1 MADPPTFDDVLRQ
14 ALAGLDNEDVRIFYD
29 YFEDLK
35 RRVRAHL
42 GRPAAVVPGPSAVAQ
57 SALLSM
63 FCDLAI
69 QQIPLDD
76 VDEYGCPMLWPL
88 LLKYLERHCDKWN
101 KYYLA
106 LKRNATVLPLEP
118 RRAGDEGA
126 PGIDPPDRRAPADAE
141 TAWADAVAK
150 LVAQLTKEEQ
160 QVLEGRLK
168 DETLEQI
175 ALRIGRCE
183 STVSNRLSHIRV
195 VLEAQ

>member
-14 ALAGLDNEDVRIFYD
+14 ALAGLDNADVRIFYD

-35 RRVRAHL
+35 RRVRGHL
-42 GRPAAVVPGPSAVAQ
+42 SRPAAVVPGPSAVAQ

-69 QQIPLDD
+69 QQIPLGD
-76 VDEYGCPMLWPL
+76 VDEYGCPMLWPV

-101 KYYLA
+101 KYYLTQA
-106 LKRNATVLPLEP
+106 HRPPVSMS
-118 RRAGDEGA
+118 
-126 PGIDPPDRRAPADAE
+126 PGMDYPDHRAPADAE

-168 DETLEQI
+168 DETLEEI
-175 ALRIGRCE
+175 AQRIGRAE
-183 STVSNRLSHIRV
+183 STVYNRLSRIRA

>member
-1 MADPPTFDDVLRQ
+1 LSDKPTIIRLTPGMKLHFTGGKESELWRIEMADPPTFDDVLRQ

-35 RRVRAHL
+35 RRVRGHL
-42 GRPAAVVPGPSAVAQ
+42 SRPAAVVPGDSAVAQ

-69 QQIPLDD
+69 QQIPLGD

-106 LKRNATVLPLEP
+106 LKRNAPVQSLEVG
-118 RRAGDEGA
+118 RAEGA
-126 PGIDPPDRRAPADAE
+126 PGIDPPDHRA
-141 TAWADAVAK
+141 
-150 LVAQLTKEEQ
+150 
-160 QVLEGRLK
+160 
-168 DETLEQI
+168 
-175 ALRIGRCE
+175 
-183 STVSNRLSHIRV
+183 
-195 VLEAQ
+195 

>member
-14 ALAGLDNEDVRIFYD
+14 ALAGLNNEDVRIFYD

-35 RRVRAHL
+35 RRVRSHL
-42 GRPAAVVPGPSAVAQ
+42 GRKAAAVPGESAVAQ

-88 LLKYLERHCDKWN
+88 LLKYLDRHCDKWN

-106 LKRNATVLPLEP
+106 VKRNATVLSLEVG
-118 RRAGDEGA
+118 RAEGA
-126 PGIDPPDRRAPADAE
+126 PGIDPRDDRAPPDPE

-150 LVAQLTKEEQ
+150 LVAQLNKEEQ
-160 QVLEGRLK
+160 EILEGRLK
-168 DETLEQI
+168 DETLPVI
-175 ALRIGRCE
+175 AQRIGRCE
-183 STVSNRLSHIRV
+183 STVYNRLSRIRA

>member
-14 ALAGLDNEDVRIFYD
+14 ALAGLYNDDVRIFYD

-35 RRVRAHL
+35 RRVRRHL
-42 GRPAAVVPGPSAVAQ
+42 SPKASIMPGPSAVAQ

-63 FCDLAI
+63 FGDLAI
-69 QQIPLDD
+69 QQIPLGD

-141 TAWADAVAK
+141 AAYIATLEA
-150 LVAQLTKEEQ
+150 LVARLSPDDQA
-160 QVLEGRLK
+160 VLEGRLK

>member
-69 QQIPLDD
+69 QQIPLGD

-106 LKRNATVLPLEP
+106 LKRKATVLSLEAG
-118 RRAGDEGA
+118 RADVEGA
-126 PGIDPPDRRAPADAE
+126 PGIDPPDHRAPAEAE
-141 TAWADAVAK
+141 AAYIAACEA
-150 LVAQLTKEEQ
+150 LAARLSAEEQ
-160 QVLEGRLK
+160 AVLEGRLK
-168 DETLEQI
+168 DETLEEI
-175 ALRIGRCE
+175 AQRIGRCE
-183 STVSNRLSHIRV
+183 STVSNRLNHIRA

>member
-35 RRVRAHL
+35 RRVRGHL
-42 GRPAAVVPGPSAVAQ
+42 GRKAAVVPGESAVAQ

-69 QQIPLDD
+69 QQIPLGD

-101 KYYLA
+101 KYHRA
-106 LKRNATVLPLEP
+106 LKRNATVLSLEVG
-118 RRAGDEGA
+118 RAEGT
-126 PGIDPPDRRAPADAE
+126 PGIDPHDHRAPAEAE
-141 TAWADAVAK
+141 TAFAAAVAK
-150 LVAQLTKEEQ
+150 LVAQLTEEEQ
-160 QVLEGRLK
+160 KVLEGRLK
-168 DETLEQI
+168 DEALPVI
-175 ALRIGRCE
+175 AQRIGRCE
-183 STVSNRLSHIRV
+183 STVSNRLSRIRA

>member
-14 ALAGLDNEDVRIFYD
+14 ALAGLDNEDVCIFYD

-35 RRVRAHL
+35 RRVRGHL
-42 GRPAAVVPGPSAVAQ
+42 GRKAAVVPGPSAVAQ

-69 QQIPLDD
+69 QQIPLGD

-101 KYYLA
+101 KYYKT
-106 LKRNATVLPLEP
+106 LKRDATVLPLK
-118 RRAGDEGA
+118 
-126 PGIDPPDRRAPADAE
+126 PGIDPPDHRAPADAE
-141 TAWADAVAK
+141 TAWAAAVAK
-150 LVAQLTKEEQ
+150 LVAQLTPEEQ
-160 QVLEGRLK
+160 DVLERRLK
-168 DETLEQI
+168 DETLVDI
-175 ALRIGRCE
+175 AQGIGRAE
-183 STVSNRLSHIRV
+183 STVSNRLSRIRA